1 MSRTYPAALVLPGD
15 AFDTDRNQV
24 MGRRVAGRGF
34 ARGIASSLHNEALT
48 VIVNDRKDLA
58 KLRDHLQ
65 PCLGSGSNVL
75 LQVGLSN
82 ATMTSSGCVHLPDPG
97 LAHWSWLRA
106 GLSAENFSIT
116 GVTHTL
122 CSRNVMSSLEQLIT
136 APLEDWDALVCTS
149 RAALGVVQE
158 AMACQQEQ
166 LSRRF
171 GQSLRL
177 PKGPQ
182 LPVIPLA
189 IDPTPYQWQGRFNSR
204 EDQRQEARQ
213 ALQLPSGAIVVL
225 FLGRLSFHSKAH
237 PLPLYRSLAELSVKH
252 EIILLECGHLFS
264 DVIASAFDE
273 LAKQFPALSIRRLGG
288 RLPASEEDKKL
299 ALAAADIFCSPADNL
314 QETFGLSVLEAMASS
329 LPVVVSDWN
338 GYRDLVESG
347 VSGLLVA
354 CQDILSSQSNADA
367 IERDYRLGLMD
378 YDSFVGLRSLGV
390 CIDHRGLTQALES
403 LCSQSN
409 HRREMGEKAH
419 KRLEQKF
426 SWSVVSRQYR
436 DLWNEL
442 NSRRQKAAIA
452 SQRALPWPTSH
463 SGRLFN
469 GYSHGSFPR
478 GPWRLHPSCTDA
490 NILRGT
496 MQRSFIGRFCQDSSL
511 DALSTNLKRLQQQDT
526 SLGSA
531 ELNEL
536 LLSNHIAAIHHP
548 AMTATLLKLGILENT
563 GS

>member
-1 MSRTYPAALVLPGD
+1 MSGIYPAALVLPGD

-24 MGRRVAGRGF
+24 MGRRVAGSGF
-34 ARGIASSLHNEALT
+34 ARGIASSLKNEELT
-48 VIVNDRKDLA
+48 VIVNDRNDLA
-58 KLRDHLQ
+58 KLRDQLQ
-65 PCLGSGSNVL
+65 PCLDSGSNVR

-82 ATMTSSGCVHLPDPG
+82 ASMTSAGCVHLPDPG

-106 GLSAENFSIT
+106 GRSAANFSIT

-122 CSRNVMSSLEQLIT
+122 CSRNVMSGLEQLIT
-136 APLEDWDALVCTS
+136 APLEGWDALVCTS
-149 RAALGVVQE
+149 QAALGVVQE
-158 AMACQQEQ
+158 AMACQREQ

-171 GQSLRL
+171 GQSFPL

-189 IDPTPYQWQGRFNSR
+189 IDPTPYQWRGRFNSR
-204 EDQRQEARQ
+204 EDQRQKARQ
-213 ALQLPSGAIVVL
+213 ALQLPSDAIVIL

-237 PLPLYRSLAELSVKH
+237 PLPLYRSLAELSKKH
-252 EIILLECGHLFS
+252 NIILLECGHLFS
-264 DVIASAFDE
+264 DVIATAFEE
-273 LAKQFPALSIRRLGG
+273 LAKKFPSLSIRRVGG

-338 GYRDLVESG
+338 GYRDLVEQG

-354 CQDILSSQSNADA
+354 CQDVLRSSSEADA

-378 YDSFVGLRSLGV
+378 YDNFVGLRSLGV
-390 CIDHRGLTQALES
+390 CIDHRDLIQALDS

-409 HRREMGEKAH
+409 HRCEMGEKAQE
-419 KRLEQKF
+419 RLEQKF
-426 SWSVVSRQYR
+426 SWSVVSGQYR
-436 DLWNEL
+436 ELWDEL
-442 NSRRQKAAIA
+442 NSQRQTAASD
-452 SQRALPWPTSH
+452 SQRNLPWPTSH

-469 GYSHGSFPR
+469 GYSHGTFPQ
-478 GPWRLHPSCTDA
+478 GPWQLHSACTDA
-490 NILRGT
+490 GILLGT
-496 MQRSFIGRFCQDSSL
+496 MQRSFILRFCQDQSL
-511 DALSTNLKRLQQQDT
+511 NNLSNSLKRLQQQST
-526 SLGSA
+526 RLGSD

-536 LLSNHIAAIHHP
+536 LLSHQIAAIHHS
-548 AMTATLLKLGILENT
+548 AMTATLLKLGILEKT

>member
-15 AFDTDRNQV
+15 AFDTDRHQV
-24 MGRRVAGRGF
+24 MGRRVAGNGF
-34 ARGIASSLHNEALT
+34 ARGIASSLNNEELT
-48 VIVNDRKDLA
+48 VIVSDRNDLA
-58 KLRDHLQ
+58 KLRDQLQ
-65 PCLGSGSNVL
+65 PCLGKGSNVRV
-75 LQVGLSN
+75 QAGLSN
-82 ATMTSSGCVHLPDPG
+82 ATRTSAGCVHLPDPG

-106 GLSAENFSIT
+106 GRSADNFSIT

-122 CSRNVMSSLEQLIT
+122 CSRNVIHGLEQLIT
-136 APLEDWDALVCTS
+136 APLEEWDALVCTS

-158 AMACQQEQ
+158 AMACQREQ

-171 GQSLRL
+171 RQSLPV

-189 IDPTPYQWQGRFNSR
+189 IDPTSYQWRGRFNSR

-213 ALQLPSGAIVVL
+213 ALQLPSDAIVVL

-252 EIILLECGHLFS
+252 KIILLECGHLFS
-264 DVIASAFDE
+264 DVIAAAFDE
-273 LAKQFPALSIRRLGG
+273 LAKQFPCLSIRRLGG

-329 LPVVVSDWN
+329 LPIVVSDWN
-338 GYRDLVESG
+338 GYRDLVEPG

-354 CQDILSSQSNADA
+354 CQDILSSQSEADA

-390 CIDHRGLTQALES
+390 CIDHRELIQALDS

-409 HRREMGEKAH
+409 YRREMGEKAQE
-419 KRLEQKF
+419 RLKQKF

-436 DLWNEL
+436 ELWNEL
-442 NSRRQKAAIA
+442 NSRRQNAALD
-452 SQRALPWPTSH
+452 SQRTLPWPTSH

-469 GYSHGSFPR
+469 GYSNGNFPR

-511 DALSTNLKRLQQQDT
+511 DTLSTNLKNLQQQNT

-531 ELNEL
+531 ELNAL
-536 LLSNHIAAIHHP
+536 LLSNQIAAIHHP
-548 AMTATLLKLGILENT
+548 AMTATLLKLGIVENT